1 MEVGSFLGSDWKVAV
16 APIWIRIGSDFR
28 VFFEA
33 FASWPW
39 FNYLVSKVPAGK
51 KALIT
56 SIDETAVCL
65 FQDARRGAMLQHIGE
80 NCRAAV
86 SLMQKGI

>member
-1 MEVGSFLGSDWKVAV
+1 MDSDWKVDLAS
-16 APIWIRIGSDFR
+16 IWIRIGSDFR

-39 FNYLVSKVPAGK
+39 FNYLASKVPAGK

-56 SIDETAVCL
+56 NIDGTAACL
-65 FQDARRGAMLQHIGE
+65 FQVARRGAMLQHPGD
-80 NCRAAV
+80 NCRATAK
-86 SLMQKGI
+86 LMQRERA

>member
-1 MEVGSFLGSDWKVAV
+1 MGSDGKVAV

-39 FNYLVSKVPAGK
+39 FNYLASKVPAGK

-56 SIDETAVCL
+56 NIDETAVCL
-65 FQDARRGAMLQHIGE
+65 FQVARREAMLQHPGD
-80 NCRAAV
+80 NCRAAAK
-86 SLMQKGI
+86 LMQREHT